1 MMEDELGGISAP
13 LSEPPVV
20 VGYNGKEHSRDAL
33 RWAAAEATRRRLPL
47 LVVFAAN
54 YPGMAADPLE
64 PGAMEADEE
73 VTARGVRVAL
83 DTSPELQ
90 VRGITEVISPTR
102 AMIEASAS
110 SALVVIGTRGHGP
123 IAGALLGSVAFAV
136 AARAECPVVVIGG
149 EAARRPIGPRW
160 PVVVGTDG
168 SVPAAAAV
176 AFAADW
182 ALADSAALEVVT
194 CTGDHPLADADP
206 EALRSAAETI
216 ARTAANR
223 LRTTHPA
230 LDVTT
235 RVEDSLA
242 ERTLIEASADAGLI
256 VVGTRGRGA
265 FTGMVLGSVSHAVIH
280 GADCPVAVVGE
291 GQHYDPR

>member
-1 MMEDELGGISAP
+1 
-13 LSEPPVV
+13 
-20 VGYNGKEHSRDAL
+20 
-33 RWAAAEATRRRLPL
+33 
-47 LVVFAAN
+47 
-54 YPGMAADPLE
+54 MAADPLE
-64 PGAMEADEE
+64 PGALEADEE

-168 SVPAAAAV
+168 SEPAAAAV

-194 CTGDHPLADADP
+194 CTGDHPFADADP
-206 EALRSAAETI
+206 EALRAAAETI
-216 ARTAANR
+216 ARTAADR
-223 LRTTHPA
+223 LRTTHPT
-230 LDVTT
+230 LIVTT
-235 RVEDSLA
+235 RVEDSMA
-242 ERTLIEASADAGLI
+242 QRTLIDTSADAGL
-256 VVGTRGRGA
+256 VVIGTRGRGA

-291 GQHYDPR
+291 GQHYGPR